1 MNAHARGL
9 TLWQTLLCGAVFI
22 VVGLAVGWRSLA
34 YEWQFDDLH
43 LVRAYSAHEIAG
55 AFTGTWDPDGVETKG
70 LRPLTLLFNDARTRA
85 FGEWTLGH
93 RVFLL
98 VLFAA
103 YLVGLSAIAARFGAR
118 WWVGLVAGV
127 LTLCAKNSYYHF
139 LWIADGIHLVPAL
152 FFVGAVWALLAYLDS
167 GIARPAGASAALL
180 LLALAAREDALALY
194 GVAMLLGLA
203 YLWFNGRLLDHYARL
218 VRYGVLL
225 FATFLPFWVWRLAVV
240 PRAPN
245 FRANTAVITQP
256 IRMFRW
262 TVSLAG
268 QQDASQLLFLLGAV
282 VLTISTLS
290 LRQEDRRRSLLWL
303 LVSAVACVP
312 GAVYARTNLLLF
324 PVSFYALFVVS
335 TLAALAGTSRVR
347 LTAAALVLTLAAAVS
362 VRASQ
367 LEQLSQHSMSTE
379 KIFHDWF
386 GVYSQWRFASI
397 PPARLA
403 RTKAS
408 LAALGIVDEHFDST
422 QFEEQLRAQHRVG
435 FVDDGRP
442 FIPERKFLTP

>member
-1 MNAHARGL
+1 
-9 TLWQTLLCGAVFI
+9 
-22 VVGLAVGWRSLA
+22 
-34 YEWQFDDLH
+34 
-43 LVRAYSAHEIAG
+43 
-55 AFTGTWDPDGVETKG
+55 
-70 LRPLTLLFNDARTRA
+70 
-85 FGEWTLGH
+85 
-93 RVFLL
+93 
-98 VLFAA
+98 
-103 YLVGLSAIAARFGAR
+103 
-118 WWVGLVAGV
+118 
-127 LTLCAKNSYYHF
+127 
-139 LWIADGIHLVPAL
+139 
-152 FFVGAVWALLAYLDS
+152 
-167 GIARPAGASAALL
+167 
-180 LLALAAREDALALY
+180 
-194 GVAMLLGLA
+194 
-203 YLWFNGRLLDHYARL
+203 
-218 VRYGVLL
+218 
-225 FATFLPFWVWRLAVV
+225 
-240 PRAPN
+240 
-245 FRANTAVITQP
+245 
-256 IRMFRW
+256 
-262 TVSLAG
+262 
-268 QQDASQLLFLLGAV
+268 
-282 VLTISTLS
+282 
-290 LRQEDRRRSLLWL
+290 
-303 LVSAVACVP
+303 
-312 GAVYARTNLLLF
+312 VYARTNLLLF